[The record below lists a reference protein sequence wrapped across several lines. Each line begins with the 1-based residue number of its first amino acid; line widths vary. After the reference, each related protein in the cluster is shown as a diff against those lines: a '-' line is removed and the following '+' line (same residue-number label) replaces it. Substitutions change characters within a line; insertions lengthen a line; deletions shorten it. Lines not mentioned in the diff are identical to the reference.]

1 MQDISSNDSTYKIP
15 IHISQN
21 VQIESSDNLLVVG
34 APKQESAEKILIPNL
49 LSGTSS
55 YLVID
60 PDGIICSELPA
71 TDFCEQKSMGA
82 SGRPLSCT
90 AGRYCRNKTD
100 PGCGITQGVTCGFA
114 VHLAF
119 TWVCRQ
125 NPKLSSKQRPEPVP
139 IGR

>member
-60 PDGIICSELPA
+60 PDGIICNKSEAALPVRIFFA
-71 TDFCEQKSMGA
+71 FSIMLLIMSIIGCIMDYIRKIKEKS
-82 SGRPLSCT
+82 
-90 AGRYCRNKTD
+90 
-100 PGCGITQGVTCGFA
+100 
-114 VHLAF
+114 
-119 TWVCRQ
+119 
-125 NPKLSSKQRPEPVP
+125 
-139 IGR
+139 